1 MTVSGKN
8 GPAGLFYIE
17 PDANAIE
24 IQPDLVPDL
33 INFYNQY
40 KSVEL
45 KAVTEGSGKGI
56 TSELPD
62 GNTVTVGGERF
73 RRRRRHHFECSDQR
87 VARTAAPQACHSFV
101 AIHAPSNCTL
111 DVIAWSAVI
120 SALRMAAMLCRNPCA
135 VKRYARRHHLE
146 RSDPPPSRSRMRRI
160 PPSPSVARAARA
172 SAARAP

>member
-1 MTVSGKN
+1 MNPKANHERMAQIMLETPHFPAAMYAATQASLSPYAAGRTTGIVVESGD
-8 GPAGLFYIE
+8 GVLHTAPTYEGYAW
-17 PDANAIE
+17 PHAIIALNVDTE
-24 IQPDLVPDL
+24 M
-33 INFYNQY
+33 
-40 KSVEL
+40 

-87 VARTAAPQACHSFV
+87 VARTAAPQARHSFV

-120 SALRMAAMLCRNPCA
+120 SAL
-135 VKRYARRHHLE
+135 
-146 RSDPPPSRSRMRRI
+146 
-160 PPSPSVARAARA
+160 
-172 SAARAP
+172 